1 MEALLATLSIK
12 LSIPD
17 DILKQYED
25 RGSLEKVLS
34 AQLVS
39 CVSFTADKPVYVNDT
54 QRKRLERL
62 FGRNFKDADDLV
74 HLMEKYV
81 TARIGDVDVT
91 LSPALLIRLKTR
103 CFGKPFEQ
111 FLAERAVVGLEEYVG
126 MR

>member
-1 MEALLATLSIK
+1 MAILSIK
-12 LSIPD
+12 LNIPD
-17 DILKQYED
+17 EILKQYEE
-25 RGSLEKVLS
+25 RGNLEKVLS
-34 AQLVS
+34 QQLAS
-39 CVSFTADKPVYVNDT
+39 TIAFTSEKPIYVNDT

-81 TARIGDVDVT
+81 TARIGEVDVT

>member
-1 MEALLATLSIK
+1 MAILSIK
-12 LSIPD
+12 LNIPD
-17 DILKQYED
+17 EILKQYEE

-34 AQLVS
+34 SQLIS
-39 CVSFTADKPVYVNDT
+39 CVDFTSDKPIYVNDT
-54 QRKRLERL
+54 LRKRLERL
-62 FGRNFKDADDLV
+62 FGRNFKDAGELV
-74 HLMEKYV
+74 QQMEKYV

-111 FLAERAVVGLEEYVG
+111 FLAERAIVGLEEYAG

>member
-1 MEALLATLSIK
+1 VAILSIK
-12 LSIPD
+12 LNIPD
-17 DILKQYED
+17 EILKQYEE
-25 RGSLEKVLS
+25 RGNLEKVLS
-34 AQLVS
+34 QQLAS
-39 CVSFTADKPVYVNDT
+39 TIAFTSEKPIYVNDT

-81 TARIGDVDVT
+81 TARIGEVDVT